1 MATILVTG
9 ASSGLGAAC
18 AARLAR
24 AGPCVIGTSRGAVFP
39 PQLKD
44 GDMAAAPLDVRRD
57 ESVEALAAFLERE
70 NRMPQ
75 GLVLNAGYSLAGAV
89 EDTSAALA
97 EEQFQTNFFGVHR
110 CVRAFLPAM
119 RARRAGTILIM
130 GSMAGR
136 IGVPFQAF
144 YSASK
149 FALEGYAESLR
160 HEVRPF
166 GVKVGLI
173 EPGDFKTGIEARRP
187 AHALSAGSSY
197 RVAFESAM
205 AAAEDGERAG
215 ADPKIVAALAERLFR
230 IGVKNLRYPVG
241 KTEQRLLLWL
251 KPAIPPRAFE
261 RLVAKTFRLKTF
273 GE

>member
-24 AGPCVIGTSRGAVFP
+24 AGHCVIGTSRGAVFP

-44 GDMAAAPLDVRRD
+44 GEAAAAPLDVRRD
-57 ESVEALAAFLERE
+57 ESVDALAAFLKRE

-89 EDTSAALA
+89 EDTSAALG

-119 RARRAGTILIM
+119 RARREGAILIM

-187 AHALSAGSSY
+187 GHALFAHSPYQG
-197 RVAFESAM
+197 AFARAM
-205 AAAEDGERAG
+205 AVSEDGERAG
-215 ADPKIVAALAERLFR
+215 ADPEIVAALVERLFR
-230 IGVKNLRYPVG
+230 SGVKKLRYPVG
-241 KTEQRLLLWL
+241 KTDQRVLLWL
-251 KPAIPPRAFE
+251 KPFMPPPAFE
-261 RLVAKTFRLKTF
+261 RLIAKSFRLDLR
-273 GE
+273 